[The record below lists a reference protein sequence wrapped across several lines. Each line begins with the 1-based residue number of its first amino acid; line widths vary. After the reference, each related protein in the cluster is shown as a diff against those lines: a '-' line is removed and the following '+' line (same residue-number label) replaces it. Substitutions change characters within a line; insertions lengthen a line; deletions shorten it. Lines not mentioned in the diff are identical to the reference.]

1 MQILID
7 TNVMLDVLLNR
18 EAFVQD
24 AVNVLK
30 LPEDEVQKFVS
41 ASAITDIHYI
51 AQLEIRNKA
60 KVKELLRNTLKIV
73 RVAGVSENDILEALN
88 SNWTDFEDSVQNAV
102 AESHNYDAVVT
113 RNKKD
118 YKKSKLQVFS
128 PTEFLKFVKNKS
140 RQS

>member
-118 YKKSKLQVFS
+118 YNKSKLQVFS

>member
-24 AVNVLK
+24 AVNLLK

>member
-18 EAFVQD
+18 EAFVKD
-24 AVNVLK
+24 AVNLLK